1 MEMDGTVGIGLRK
14 AAEGFLPIYMLER
27 EARQHRRAPR

>member
-1 MEMDGTVGIGLRK
+1 MDGTVDIGLRK
-14 AAEGFLPIYMLER
+14 AAEGFLPIYMLEH